1 LAATTVPGLEL
12 PFIQTLDT
20 TQATTDG
27 DPAVSCT
34 SPTPGKSVW
43 YSFQPSTTDTYAFD
57 TAGSTPFDYEPVLTL
72 YTGGCGGLTPV
83 ANACAR
89 NRLVAPLVAGTTY
102 YLMVS
107 GAAVVVDPAIRI
119 ALNGVDLCPGGPG
132 PGGGTCGTTFDVRVG
147 EQLAAL
153 AYNELTNSLLT
164 TGTFAWSLGT
174 NANPPTATG
183 PSAAFTYTA
192 PVASTNVV
200 LTWTPPGQAPL
211 SQQVTMRV
219 GTAGGLPPASLD
231 DPGPLPL
238 AAGETATIP
247 SPGGQLRLSVQRDA
261 PEWRNSYII
270 PSVAST
276 VNAAGVPFVS
286 DLSVAN
292 LEPVETIVGLELWT
306 AAGRRETSLIRLPAG
321 GSKTIGDVVHSAFGL
336 QQSFGALLISATGNV
351 TAGARTWAPVA
362 GGGTNGQFAL
372 AGDARNPAS
381 PAVLRTGEVG
391 VFPGVRQSS
400 TFRTNVGVYNLG
412 LTDCVVELEARD
424 ESGHAVGSKRILA
437 VPALR
442 YVQEPLS
449 LATGDNLPAGTVT
462 LKNAS
467 AGCTVG
473 GVAYVIDNVT
483 QDPYAVSQRKN
494 P

>member
-1 LAATTVPGLEL
+1 
-12 PFIQTLDT
+12 
-20 TQATTDG
+20 
-27 DPAVSCT
+27 
-34 SPTPGKSVW
+34 
-43 YSFQPSTTDTYAFD
+43 
-57 TAGSTPFDYEPVLTL
+57 
-72 YTGGCGGLTPV
+72 
-83 ANACAR
+83 
-89 NRLVAPLVAGTTY
+89 
-102 YLMVS
+102 
-107 GAAVVVDPAIRI
+107 
-119 ALNGVDLCPGGPG
+119 
-132 PGGGTCGTTFDVRVG
+132 
-147 EQLAAL
+147 
-153 AYNELTNSLLT
+153 
-164 TGTFAWSLGT
+164 
-174 NANPPTATG
+174 
-183 PSAAFTYTA
+183 
-192 PVASTNVV
+192 
-200 LTWTPPGQAPL
+200 
-211 SQQVTMRV
+211 MRV